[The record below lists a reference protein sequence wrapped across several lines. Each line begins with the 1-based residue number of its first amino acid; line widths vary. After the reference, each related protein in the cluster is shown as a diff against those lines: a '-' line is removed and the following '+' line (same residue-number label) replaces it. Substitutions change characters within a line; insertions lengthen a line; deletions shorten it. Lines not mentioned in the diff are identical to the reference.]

1 MPVAPADCSAAD
13 DASHAGP
20 GLLHRIRRGRRPRRS
35 RGAHRGGHRPSRPV
49 TTVRDHDTFCRLLIH
64 GAEDLI
70 VDIAMDS
77 SPSLPPQSSSLGPT
91 FNAQELAGRKVIAL
105 LDGAAARDFVDVY
118 MLSSR
123 YSTGTLLSRAQQI
136 DAGFDCRALA
146 EMPRPSGPLLR
157 RGLEPGRRD
166 RSRALRDF
174 FRQWRADSDGLNPA
188 LGSLPGSLVGWL
200 RLVGVDE
207 GRPSVC
213 AVVGCRRFAE
223 AESVASLPFALW
235 PAEL

>member
-1 MPVAPADCSAAD
+1 MAGRQRTALTEFQVEVA
-13 DASHAGP
+13 
-20 GLLHRIRRGRRPRRS
+20 GLFFSLPSSQGFLLA
-35 RGAHRGGHRPSRPV
+35 RGAALIAQRLTTRPTQDLDFFTASDADAVHAAREELTAAATDRGWPV

-105 LDGAAARDFVDVY
+105 FDRAAARDFADVY

-136 DAGFDCRALA
+136 DAGFDRRVLA
-146 EMPRPSGPLLR
+146 EMLGLL
-157 RGLEPGRRD
+157 D
-166 RSRALRDF
+166 RYSDVDLSLGDVDVLALRDF
-174 FRQWRADSDGLNPA
+174 FRQWRADLMG
-188 LGSLPGSLVGWL
+188 
-200 RLVGVDE
+200 
-207 GRPSVC
+207 
-213 AVVGCRRFAE
+213 
-223 AESVASLPFALW
+223 
-235 PAEL
+235 